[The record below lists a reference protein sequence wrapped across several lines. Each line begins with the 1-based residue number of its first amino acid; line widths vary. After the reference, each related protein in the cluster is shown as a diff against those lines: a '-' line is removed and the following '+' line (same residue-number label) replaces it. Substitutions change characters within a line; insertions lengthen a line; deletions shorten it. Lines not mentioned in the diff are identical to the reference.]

1 MKNLLK
7 VTIILMS
14 LIFSVSSYAQVNDGD
29 KTILPF
35 LKKGYRPQIGI
46 APVAGLQ
53 KTKNVDDLDFVYGV
67 EISLQCP
74 LYQCKK
80 NHIRQ
85 QLSIVNTKRD
95 GFSAWAFELAPHY
108 KLPIASDAEFGVGP
122 HIGYQTNKITLLDTD
137 FTSGVFPYGLG
148 GSLDYAFKSIF
159 IGVDARYVWTTK
171 PEYNNIKTESMDDFR
186 TLAKIGFKF

>member
-1 MKNLLK
+1 MAM
-7 VTIILMS
+7 VFG
-14 LIFSVSSYAQVNDGD
+14 FSSNAQVNEGNR
-29 KTILPF
+29 TILPF

-46 APVAGLQ
+46 APLAGFQ
-53 KTKNVDDLDFVYGV
+53 KTKHVDDLDFVYGV

-85 QLSIVNTKRD
+85 QLSIVQTKRE
-95 GFSAWAFELAPHY
+95 GFSALAFELAPHY

-137 FTSGVFPYGLG
+137 FTSGVFTYGLG
-148 GSLDYAFKSIF
+148 GSLNYAFKSIF
-159 IGVDARYVWTTK
+159 MGVDARYVWTTK
-171 PEYNNIKTESMDDFR
+171 PEYNNIKTESMDNFR
-186 TLAKIGFKF
+186 VLAKIGYKF